1 MGAKSFRDTKKT
13 REAWQ
18 AQEEDAQDT
27 EVKGR
32 DREGKRDKPF
42 PICVP
47 SIQCRTNV
55 QKLETMTIVEAR
67 ISRRYKNAHDKYAV
81 LLQGMHT
88 NEGQNP
94 TGSNSQRNGL
104 NKLGVNPDL
113 WGDHL

>member
-1 MGAKSFRDTKKT
+1 MHGRGVDWKRGPEIMGAKSFRDTKKT

-67 ISRRYKNAHDKYAV
+67 ID
-81 LLQGMHT
+81 
-88 NEGQNP
+88 
-94 TGSNSQRNGL
+94 
-104 NKLGVNPDL
+104 GVECK
-113 WGDHL
+113 